1 MLKRGVTM
9 KAYIVPELKLLQ
21 FQTED
26 TLTYSNPDGGGMET
40 PIIPVALPQVDL
52 GQ

>member
-1 MLKRGVTM
+1 M

-26 TLTYSNPDGGGMET
+26 ALAYSNPNGGGMET
-40 PIIPVALPQVDL
+40 PIIPVDLPQVDL